1 MLPVVYSWPLRINIC
16 VNWLA
21 FWKNWLL
28 ISYLFYSRMSNR
40 YKEHF
45 SFSVFWLHLHQC
57 MLTFSYPKSH
67 ESSWYVL
74 LLFRVTKKV
83 PVPKKPFYI
92 IKNFLVDYFSHMY
105 SLLFWTYILSE
116 KKVSPMQ
123 QITQF
128 KLKWGQAREICV
140 EWTPYQKQDKK
151 DILTLTKYSF
161 WTSDCSLTV

>member
-1 MLPVVYSWPLRINIC
+1 MHADIFIPQIP
-16 VNWLA
+16 
-21 FWKNWLL
+21 WKFLVCT
-28 ISYLFYSRMSNR
+28 I
-40 YKEHF
+40 
-45 SFSVFWLHLHQC
+45 
-57 MLTFSYPKSH
+57 TFQSD
-67 ESSWYVL
+67 
-74 LLFRVTKKV
+74 KKGACTS
-83 PVPKKPFYI
+83 KKPFYI